1 MRAEQICVWFGVMAR
16 VNGCWRAQQCL
27 DTSLQRGHA
36 GLQMENRSQWRG
48 CKQRPCPQNCYSCS
62 WREVRQMTDGVVI
75 RRIPAR
81 WPTPA
86 GRVEDDDKATES
98 RIACGYRC
106 PSSRA
111 FSVLAGQ
118 PKRDW
123 CLSPAIGN
131 AGPVKPYPSVFA
143 PLPLPR
149 ANSADVIFPQYL
161 VQAH

>member
-1 MRAEQICVWFGVMAR
+1 MINSSRNW
-16 VNGCWRAQQCL
+16 N
-27 DTSLQRGHA
+27 D
-36 GLQMENRSQWRG
+36 
-48 CKQRPCPQNCYSCS
+48 
-62 WREVRQMTDGVVI
+62 
-75 RRIPAR
+75 
-81 WPTPA
+81 
-86 GRVEDDDKATES
+86 DDDKATES

-131 AGPVKPYPSVFA
+131 AGSVKPYPSVFA